1 MYNFSKKKMTVELLR
16 KTSDEWFSVIKS
28 RRSSL
33 NLEEVLQ
40 AIEWERYHIYKST
53 NKFRK
58 SERED
63 VEQMKNASYIFF
75 DKSVYSD
82 VEIDEWIELLHKIDK
97 KCFQYLTKPL
107 PPKYVMN
114 KIRIKK

>member
-1 MYNFSKKKMTVELLR
+1 MTIELVK

-28 RRSSL
+28 RSSSL
-33 NLEEVLQ
+33 NLEEVLPT
-40 AIEWERYHIYKST
+40 IEWERYHIYKST

-58 SERED
+58 AERED
-63 VEQMKNASYIFF
+63 VEQMKNAGYIFF

-82 VEIDEWIELLHKIDK
+82 VEMDEWIKLLHKIDNNR
-97 KCFQYLTKPL
+97 FNYLARPL

-114 KIRIKK
+114 KIRVKQ